1 MVHIR
6 YSRWD
11 ARLRDSL
18 DSETVFDQLN
28 DYMNDTGDLQQ
39 AMRRLMQKGIKQGEK
54 RTKGLDEL
62 LAQVAREMR
71 KLYDEYRLQSAMDE
85 VEQQLDSIVDQERR
99 TLEDLDQ
106 AGQDVQGKQQ
116 FLNDLPGKPSE
127 AVEKLTSYRFE
138 NADAEKEFQQ
148 LLQQLEQLRKLEN
161 WLRREGSLFRG
172 QTPMQFQQSAEL
184 MERMEELRRLEGQL
198 SSMQLRDVDK
208 ELLEKLLGGN
218 PKLDFEGV
226 MRMQSLLEEGGY
238 VLEQGD
244 RFDLTPRGVRRVGQL
259 ALRDIYQQLRRDGM
273 GRHSA
278 RYRGSQEVMTE
289 NSRPYV
295 QGDPLHLNMIQTLK
309 NALLHGGSVPVKI
322 HPGDFAVYESE
333 HTTRAATVLLLDMS
347 WSMSWEGRFAAA
359 KKVALAMESL
369 VRSLHPRD
377 YFGIVGFFTR
387 AVELKPKDLPQATW
401 NMGDPFTNLQ
411 DALHLGSELL
421 ERRPTPNQQMIVITD
436 GQPTAYCRQG
446 RLYCEWPLSFGGIS
460 QKAAEET
467 LKEAERITRRGIT
480 INTFM
485 LDDSPVLR
493 GFVDDLTRINKGRA
507 FYTRPDRL
515 GGNSSSTISLPS
527 EKKVNG
533 LCFNLTR
540 FLVPP

>member
-11 ARLRDSL
+11 ASLRDSL
-18 DSETVFDQLN
+18 DSDSVFDQLN
-28 DYMNDTGDLQQ
+28 DYMNETGDLQQ
-39 AMRRLMQKGIKQGEK
+39 AMRRLMQKGLKQGEK
-54 RTKGLDEL
+54 QTKGIDDL
-62 LAQVAREMR
+62 LSQVAREMR
-71 KLYDEYRLQSAMDE
+71 KLYDEYRLQSAMEE
-85 VEQQLDSIVDQERR
+85 VQQQLDSVLEQERQ
-99 TLEDLDQ
+99 TLDDLDQ
-106 AGQDVQGKQQ
+106 AGQDVKAKQQ
-116 FLNDLPGKPSE
+116 FLNDLPGKTSE

-138 NADAEKEFQQ
+138 NSNAEKEFQQ
-148 LLQQLEQLRKLEN
+148 LLMQLEQIRKLEN
-161 WLRREGSLFRG
+161 WMRREGSLFRG
-172 QTPMQFQQSAEL
+172 QTPMQFQQSMEL

-208 ELLEKLLGGN
+208 ELLEKLLGGD
-218 PKLDFEGV
+218 PKQDFDGV

-244 RFDLTPRGVRRVGQL
+244 RFELTPRGVRRVGQL

-273 GRHSA
+273 GRHST
-278 RYRGSQEVMTE
+278 RHRGSQEFLIE
-289 NSRPYV
+289 NSKPYV
-295 QGDPLHLNMIQTLK
+295 QGEPLHINMIQTLK
-309 NALLHGGSVPVKI
+309 NALLHGGGIPIRIGPK
-322 HPGDFAVYESE
+322 DFAVYESE

-411 DALHLGSELL
+411 DGLHLAAEML
-421 ERRPTPNQQMIVITD
+421 ERKPSPNQQMIVITD

-460 QKAAEET
+460 QRAAEET
-467 LKEAERITRRGIT
+467 LKEAERITRKGIT

-493 GFVDDLTRINKGRA
+493 GFVDDLTRINRGRA

-515 GGNSSSTISLPS
+515 GEYLLVDYLSHQR
-527 EKKVNG
+527 KKV
-533 LCFNLTR
+533 
-540 FLVPP
+540 

>member
-6 YSRWD
+6 YSRWQSNGH
-11 ARLRDSL
+11 DSL
-18 DSETVFDQLN
+18 SAESVFDQLN
-28 DYMNDTGDLQQ
+28 DYMNDSGDLQQ
-39 AMRRLMQKGIKQGEK
+39 AMRRLMQKGIKQGENQ
-54 RTKGLDEL
+54 TKGVDDL
-62 LAQVAREMR
+62 LAQIAREMR
-71 KLYDEYRLQSAMDE
+71 KLYDEYRLQSALDK
-85 VEQQLDSIVDQERR
+85 VQHQLDSILDQERR
-99 TLEDLDQ
+99 TLDELQQ
-106 AGQDVQGKQQ
+106 AGQDAKAKQE
-116 FLNDLPGKPSE
+116 FLKNLPSKISE

-148 LLQQLEQLRKLEN
+148 LLMQLDQIRKLEN
-161 WLRREGSLFRG
+161 WLRREGTLFRG
-172 QTPMQFQQSAEL
+172 QTPMQFQQSMEL

-198 SSMQLRDVDK
+198 SSMQLRDVDR
-208 ELLEKLLGGN
+208 ELLEKLLGGD
-218 PKLDFEGV
+218 PLQDFQGV

-244 RFDLTPRGVRRVGQL
+244 RFELTPRGIRKVGQL

-273 GRHSA
+273 GRHTT
-278 RYRGSQEVMTE
+278 RNRGTQEVLIE
-289 NSRPYV
+289 SSRPYV
-295 QGDPLHLNMIQTLK
+295 QGDPFHINMIQTLK
-309 NALLHGGSVPVKI
+309 NALVRGVGVPLRI
-322 HPGDFAVYESE
+322 GPQDFAVYEAE

-387 AVELKPKDLPQATW
+387 AVELKAKDLPQATW

-411 DALHLGSELL
+411 DGLHLAAELL
-421 ERRPTPNQQMIVITD
+421 ERRPSPNQQMIVITD

-460 QKAAEET
+460 QRAAEET
-467 LKEAERITRRGIT
+467 LKEAERITRKGIT

-493 GFVDDLTRINKGRA
+493 GFVDDLTRINRGRA

-515 GGNSSSTISLPS
+515 GQYLLVDYLSHQR
-527 EKKVNG
+527 KKV
-533 LCFNLTR
+533 
-540 FLVPP
+540 

>member
-6 YSRWD
+6 YSRWN
-11 ARLRDSL
+11 ARSSDSL
-18 DSETVFDQLN
+18 DSDSVFDQLN

-39 AMRRLMQKGIKQGEK
+39 AMRRLMQKGMKQGEK
-54 RTKGLDEL
+54 QNKGLEDL
-62 LAQVAREMR
+62 LSQVAREMR
-71 KLYDEYRLQSAMDE
+71 KLYDEYRLQSAIDE
-85 VEQQLDSIVDQERR
+85 VQKQLESVVEQEQETLQEMDQS
-99 TLEDLDQ
+99 
-106 AGQDVQGKQQ
+106 GNDVQEKKQ
-116 FLNDLPGKPSE
+116 FLNDLPGKTSE
-127 AVEKLTSYRFE
+127 AIEKLTSYWFE
-138 NADAEKEFQQ
+138 NSQAEKEFQQ
-148 LLQQLEQLRKLEN
+148 LVNKLDQIRKLEN

-172 QTPMQFQQSAEL
+172 QTPMQFQQSQEL
-184 MERMEELRRLEGQL
+184 MERMEDLRKLESQL
-198 SSMQLRDVDK
+198 SSMQLKDVDK
-208 ELLEKLLGGN
+208 ELLERLLGGD
-218 PKLDFEGV
+218 PKQDFEGV

-244 RFDLTPRGVRRVGQL
+244 RFELTPKGVRRVGHL
-259 ALRDIYQQLRRDGM
+259 ALRDIYRQLRRDGM
-273 GRHSA
+273 GRHA
-278 RYRGSQEVMTE
+278 TRNRGTHELILET
-289 NSRPYV
+289 SRPYV
-295 QGDPLHLNMIQTLK
+295 QGDTMHINMIQTLK
-309 NALLHGGSVPVKI
+309 NALLHGGGVPVRI
-322 HPGDFAVYESE
+322 NPNDFAVYESE
-333 HTTRAATVLLLDMS
+333 YNTRASTVLLLDMS

-387 AVELKPKDLPQATW
+387 AVELKAKDLPQATW

-411 DALHLGSELL
+411 DGLHLATEMLGKKPSI
-421 ERRPTPNQQMIVITD
+421 NQQMIVITD

-460 QKAAEET
+460 QRAAEET
-467 LKEAERITRRGIT
+467 LREVERITRKGIT

-515 GGNSSSTISLPS
+515 GEYLLVDYLAHQR
-527 EKKVNG
+527 KKV
-533 LCFNLTR
+533 
-540 FLVPP
+540 

>member
-1 MVHIR
+1 MHIR

-11 ARLRDSL
+11 ASLRDGL
-18 DSETVFDQLN
+18 DPDSVFDQLN

-54 RTKGLDEL
+54 QTKGIDDL
-62 LAQVAREMR
+62 LAQIAKEMR

-85 VEQQLDSIVDQERR
+85 AQEQLESIVDQERQ
-99 TLEDLDQ
+99 TLDQ
-106 AGQDVQGKQQ
+106 LSEAGQDTQSKQQ
-116 FLNDLPGKPSE
+116 FLNDLPGKVSD

-138 NADAEKEFQQ
+138 NADAAKQFEQ
-148 LLQQLEQLRKLEN
+148 LLMQLEQIRKLEN

-172 QTPMQFQQSAEL
+172 QTPVPFEQSGEL
-184 MERMEELRRLEGQL
+184 MEHMEDLRRLEGQL
-198 SSMQLRDVDK
+198 SSMQLKDVDK
-208 ELLEKLLGGN
+208 ELLEKLLGGD
-218 PKLDFEGV
+218 PKQDFEGV

-238 VLEQGD
+238 VLEQGE
-244 RFDLTPRGVRRVGQL
+244 RFELTPKGVRRVGQL

-273 GRHSA
+273 GRHST
-278 RYRGSQEVMTE
+278 RNRGSQEFLTE

-295 QGDPLHLNMIQTLK
+295 QGDPFHINMIQTLK
-309 NALLHGGSVPVKI
+309 NALLRGGGVPVRIGPK
-322 HPGDFAVYESE
+322 DFAVYESE

-387 AVELKPKDLPQATW
+387 AVELKAKDLPQATW

-411 DALHLGSELL
+411 DGLHLAAQML
-421 ERRPTPNQQMIVITD
+421 ERRPSQNQQMIVITD

-460 QKAAEET
+460 QRAAEET
-467 LKEAERITRRGIT
+467 LKEAERITRKGIT

-515 GGNSSSTISLPS
+515 GEYLLVDYLSHQR
-527 EKKVNG
+527 KKV
-533 LCFNLTR
+533 
-540 FLVPP
+540 

>member
-1 MVHIR
+1 
-6 YSRWD
+6 
-11 ARLRDSL
+11 L
-18 DSETVFDQLN
+18 DSDTVFDQLN
-28 DYMNDTGDLQQ
+28 EYMNDSGDLQQ

-54 RTKGLDEL
+54 QTKGIDDL
-62 LAQVAREMR
+62 LSQVAREMR

-85 VEQQLDSIVDQERR
+85 VQEQLDSIVDQERQ
-99 TLEDLDQ
+99 TLEELDQ
-106 AGQDVQGKQQ
+106 AGQDTQEKKQ
-116 FLNDLPGKPSE
+116 FLNNLPGKVSD
-127 AVEKLTSYRFE
+127 AVEKLTAYQFE
-138 NADAEKEFQQ
+138 NTNAEKEFQQ
-148 LLQQLEQLRKLEN
+148 LLMQLEQIRKLEN

-172 QTPMQFQQSAEL
+172 QTPLQFQQSMDL
-184 MERMEELRRLEGQL
+184 MERMEDLRRLEGQL

-208 ELLEKLLGGN
+208 ELLEKLLGGD
-218 PKLDFEGV
+218 PKQDFEGV

-244 RFDLTPRGVRRVGQL
+244 RFELTPRGIRRVGQL

-273 GRHSA
+273 GRHSV
-278 RYRGSQEVMTE
+278 RYRGSQEIQIE

-295 QGDPLHLNMIQTLK
+295 QGDVLHINMIQTLK
-309 NALLHGGSVPVKI
+309 NALLNGGGVPVKI
-322 HPGDFAVYESE
+322 RPGDFAVYDAE
-333 HTTRAATVLLLDMS
+333 HSTRAATVLLLDMS

-411 DALHLGSELL
+411 DGLHLAAEML
-421 ERRPTPNQQMIVITD
+421 ERRPSPNQQMIVITD

-460 QKAAEET
+460 QRAAEET
-467 LKEAERITRRGIT
+467 LKEAERITRKGIT

-493 GFVDDLTRINKGRA
+493 GFVDDLTRINRGRA

-515 GGNSSSTISLPS
+515 GQYLLIDYLSHQK
-527 EKKVNG
+527 KKV
-533 LCFNLTR
+533 
-540 FLVPP
+540 

>member
-11 ARLRDSL
+11 RNGRDSL
-18 DSETVFDQLN
+18 DSDTVFDQLN
-28 DYMNDTGDLQQ
+28 EYMNDSGDLQQ

-54 RTKGLDEL
+54 QTKGIDDL
-62 LAQVAREMR
+62 LSQVAREMR

-85 VEQQLDSIVDQERR
+85 VQEQLDSIVDQEQQ
-99 TLEDLDQ
+99 TLKELDQ
-106 AGQDVQGKQQ
+106 AGQDTQEKKQ
-116 FLNDLPGKPSE
+116 FLNNLPGKVSD

-138 NADAEKEFQQ
+138 NTNAEKEFQQ
-148 LLQQLEQLRKLEN
+148 LLMQLEQIRKLEN

-172 QTPMQFQQSAEL
+172 QTPLQFQESMDL
-184 MERMEELRRLEGQL
+184 MERMEDLRRLEGQL

-208 ELLEKLLGGN
+208 ELLEKLLGGD
-218 PKLDFEGV
+218 PKQDFEGV

-244 RFDLTPRGVRRVGQL
+244 RFELTPRGIRRVGQL

-273 GRHSA
+273 GRHSV
-278 RYRGSQEVMTE
+278 RYRGSQEIQIE

-295 QGDPLHLNMIQTLK
+295 QGDALHINMIQTLK
-309 NALLHGGSVPVKI
+309 NALLNGGGVPVKI
-322 HPGDFAVYESE
+322 RPGDFAVYDSE

-411 DALHLGSELL
+411 DGLHLAAEML
-421 ERRPTPNQQMIVITD
+421 ERRPSPNQQMIVITD

-460 QKAAEET
+460 QRAAEET
-467 LKEAERITRRGIT
+467 LKEAERITRKGIT

-493 GFVDDLTRINKGRA
+493 GFVDDLTRINRGRA

-515 GGNSSSTISLPS
+515 GQYLLIDYLSHQK
-527 EKKVNG
+527 KKV
-533 LCFNLTR
+533 
-540 FLVPP
+540 

>member
-11 ARLRDSL
+11 RSTRNSPDS
-18 DSETVFDQLN
+18 DTVFDQLN
-28 DYMNDTGDLQQ
+28 EYMNDSGDLQQ
-39 AMRRLMQKGIKQGEK
+39 AMRRLMQKGIKRGENQ
-54 RTKGLDEL
+54 TKGIDDL
-62 LAQVAREMR
+62 LSQVAREMR

-85 VEQQLDSIVDQERR
+85 VQEQLESIVDQERQ
-99 TLEDLDQ
+99 TLEELDR
-106 AGQDVQGKQQ
+106 AGQDVQEKKQ
-116 FLNDLPGKPSE
+116 FLNNLPGKASE

-138 NADAEKEFQQ
+138 NTNAEKEFQQ
-148 LLQQLEQLRKLEN
+148 LLMQLEQIRKLEN

-172 QTPMQFQQSAEL
+172 QTPLQFQESMDL
-184 MERMEELRRLEGQL
+184 MERMEELRRLESQL

-208 ELLEKLLGGN
+208 ELLEKLLGGD
-218 PKLDFEGV
+218 PKQDFEGV

-244 RFDLTPRGVRRVGQL
+244 RFELTPRGIRRVGQL

-273 GRHSA
+273 GRHSV
-278 RYRGSQEVMTE
+278 RYRGSQEIQIE

-295 QGDPLHLNMIQTLK
+295 QGDALHINMIQTLK
-309 NALLHGGSVPVKI
+309 NALLNGGGVPVRI
-322 HPGDFAVYESE
+322 RPGDFVVYDSE

-411 DALHLGSELL
+411 DGLHLAAEML
-421 ERRPTPNQQMIVITD
+421 ERRPSPNQQMIVITD

-460 QKAAEET
+460 QRAAEET
-467 LKEAERITRRGIT
+467 LKEAERITRKGIT

-493 GFVDDLTRINKGRA
+493 GFVDDLTRINRGRA

-515 GGNSSSTISLPS
+515 GQYLLIDYLSHQK
-527 EKKVNG
+527 KKV
-533 LCFNLTR
+533 
-540 FLVPP
+540 

>member
-11 ARLRDSL
+11 RSTRNSL
-18 DSETVFDQLN
+18 DSDTVFDQLN
-28 DYMNDTGDLQQ
+28 EYMNDSGDLQQ
-39 AMRRLMQKGIKQGEK
+39 AMRRLMQKGIKRGENQ
-54 RTKGLDEL
+54 TKGIDDL
-62 LAQVAREMR
+62 LSQVAREMR

-85 VEQQLDSIVDQERR
+85 VQEQLESIVDQERQ
-99 TLEDLDQ
+99 TLEELDQ
-106 AGQDVQGKQQ
+106 AGQHVQEKKQ
-116 FLNDLPGKPSE
+116 FLNNLPGKASE

-138 NADAEKEFQQ
+138 NTNAEKEFQQ
-148 LLQQLEQLRKLEN
+148 LLMQLEQIRKLEN

-172 QTPMQFQQSAEL
+172 QTPLQFQESMDL

-208 ELLEKLLGGN
+208 ELLEKLLGGD
-218 PKLDFEGV
+218 PKQDFEGV

-244 RFDLTPRGVRRVGQL
+244 RFELTPRGIRRVGQL

-273 GRHSA
+273 GRHSV
-278 RYRGSQEVMTE
+278 RYRGSQEIQIE

-295 QGDPLHLNMIQTLK
+295 QGDALHINMIQTLK
-309 NALLHGGSVPVKI
+309 NALLNGGGVPVRI
-322 HPGDFAVYESE
+322 RPGDFTVYDSE

-411 DALHLGSELL
+411 DGLHLAAEML
-421 ERRPTPNQQMIVITD
+421 ERRPSPNQQMIVITD

-460 QKAAEET
+460 QRAAEET
-467 LKEAERITRRGIT
+467 LKEAERITRKGIT

-493 GFVDDLTRINKGRA
+493 GFVDDLTRINRGRA

-515 GGNSSSTISLPS
+515 GQYLLIDYLSHQK
-527 EKKVNG
+527 KKV
-533 LCFNLTR
+533 
-540 FLVPP
+540 

>member
-1 MVHIR
+1 
-6 YSRWD
+6 
-11 ARLRDSL
+11 
-18 DSETVFDQLN
+18 VFDQLN
-28 DYMNDTGDLQQ
+28 EYMNDTGDLQQ

-54 RTKGLDEL
+54 QTKGLDEL

-71 KLYDEYRLQSAMDE
+71 KLYDEYRIQSAMDE
-85 VEQQLDSIVDQERR
+85 VQQQLESVVDQECE
-99 TLEDLDQ
+99 TLDDLDQ
-106 AGQDVQGKQQ
+106 AGQDVQSKQQ
-116 FLNDLPGKPSE
+116 FLNDLPGKVSE

-138 NADAEKEFQQ
+138 NSVAEKEFQQ
-148 LLQQLEQLRKLEN
+148 LLMQLEQIRKLEN
-161 WLRREGSLFRG
+161 CLRREGSLFRG
-172 QTPMQFQQSAEL
+172 QTPMQFQESKEL
-184 MERMEELRRLEGQL
+184 MERMEELRRLEAQL

-208 ELLEKLLGGN
+208 ELLEKLLGGD
-218 PKLDFEGV
+218 PRQDFDGV
-226 MRMQSLLEEGGY
+226 MRTQSLLEEGGY
-238 VLEQGD
+238 VLEQGE
-244 RFDLTPRGVRRVGQL
+244 RFELTPRGVRRVGQL

-273 GRHSA
+273 GRHSV
-278 RYRGSQEVMTE
+278 RNRGNQEFLIE
-289 NSRPYV
+289 SSRPYV
-295 QGDPLHLNMIQTLK
+295 QGDALNINMIHTLK
-309 NALLHGGSVPVKI
+309 NALLHGGGIPVQI
-322 HPGDFAVYESE
+322 CPGDFAVYESE

-411 DALHLGSELL
+411 DGLHLASEMLD
-421 ERRPTPNQQMIVITD
+421 RRPSPNQQMIVITD

-460 QKAAEET
+460 QRAAEET

-515 GGNSSSTISLPS
+515 GEYLLVDYLSHQR
-527 EKKVNG
+527 KKV
-533 LCFNLTR
+533 
-540 FLVPP
+540 

>member
-6 YSRWD
+6 YSRWN
-11 ARLRDSL
+11 ARSSDSL
-18 DSETVFDQLN
+18 DSDSVFDQLN

-39 AMRRLMQKGIKQGEK
+39 AMRRLMQKGMKQGEK
-54 RTKGLDEL
+54 QNKGLEDL
-62 LAQVAREMR
+62 LSQVAREMR
-71 KLYDEYRLQSAMDE
+71 KMYDEYRLQSAIDE
-85 VEQQLDSIVDQERR
+85 VQKQLESVVEQEQETLQEMDQS
-99 TLEDLDQ
+99 
-106 AGQDVQGKQQ
+106 GKDVQEKKH
-116 FLNDLPGKPSE
+116 FLNDLPAKTSE
-127 AVEKLTSYRFE
+127 AIEKLTSYGFE
-138 NADAEKEFQQ
+138 NAQAEKEYQQ
-148 LLQQLEQLRKLEN
+148 LVMQLDQIRKLEN

-172 QTPMQFQQSAEL
+172 QTPMQFQQSQEL
-184 MERMEELRRLEGQL
+184 MERMEDLRKLESQL
-198 SSMQLRDVDK
+198 SSMQLKDVDK
-208 ELLEKLLGGN
+208 ELLERLLGGD
-218 PKLDFEGV
+218 PKQDFEGV

-244 RFDLTPRGVRRVGQL
+244 RFELTPKGVRRVGHL
-259 ALRDIYQQLRRDGM
+259 ALRDIYRQLRRDGM
-273 GRHSA
+273 GRHA
-278 RYRGSQEVMTE
+278 TRNRGTQELILET
-289 NSRPYV
+289 SRPYV
-295 QGDPLHLNMIQTLK
+295 QGDTLHINMIQTLK
-309 NALLHGGSVPVKI
+309 NALLHGGGVPVRI
-322 HPGDFAVYESE
+322 NPGDFAVYESE
-333 HTTRAATVLLLDMS
+333 YNTRAATVLLLDMS

-387 AVELKPKDLPQATW
+387 AVELQAKDLPQATW

-411 DALHLGSELL
+411 DGLHLATEMLGKKPSA
-421 ERRPTPNQQMIVITD
+421 NQQMIVITD

-460 QKAAEET
+460 QRAAEET
-467 LKEAERITRRGIT
+467 LREVERITRKGIT

-515 GGNSSSTISLPS
+515 GEYLLVDYLAHQR
-527 EKKVNG
+527 KKV
-533 LCFNLTR
+533 
-540 FLVPP
+540 